1 MNLNFKNYLF
11 CLHAI
16 ITLVQPLSML
26 YAQHPTSLSMLIAND
41 KKYYFKQTGK
51 LYSGAIIE
59 MSKKTWIKILEANL
73 SAGIINGAYK
83 EWYPSGV
90 LKEKGNFVN
99 GKREGL
105 FSSWYPNGK
114 KKKELIYSN
123 DVLDS
128 ISFSFFENGMIKKEH
143 NQDTD
148 IAFHWEYSDSPKTL
162 SKYTKQFGKLNG
174 GYNKW
179 DEYGRKIE
187 EGYYGNNKKN
197 GLWHYFDDKGIIYKS
212 GSFVENKK
220 DGLWKI
226 FDEFGRASIEN
237 YYHNG
242 SLDSIKY
249 IVFYM
254 SGEKYV
260 VKSYDLHNN
269 KNIIITYAN
278 NGNKINK
285 TNYSSGLLTGYS
297 ERWYDNGQ
305 KEYQV
310 EFLNNQLHGISKY
323 WRSDGIKM
331 KEGQFE
337 NGVKVGNWIYYDEN
351 GLKMNN

>member
-1 MNLNFKNYLF
+1 MKLNLKNYLF
-11 CLHAI
+11 YLSAI
-16 ITLVQPLSML
+16 IAFFQPLSML
-26 YAQHPTSLSMLIAND
+26 HSQYPTSLSMLIVNE

-51 LYSGAIIE
+51 LYTGAIIE
-59 MSKKTWIKILEANL
+59 MSKKTWNKILEANL
-73 SAGIINGAYK
+73 TDGIINGAYK

-105 FSSWYPNGK
+105 FSSWHPNGK
-114 KKKELIYSN
+114 KKQELTYSN

-128 ISFSFFENGMIKKEH
+128 ISFAYFKNGMIKKEH

-174 GYNKW
+174 DYSKW
-179 DEYGRKIE
+179 DEFGRKIE
-187 EGYYGNNKKN
+187 EGYYDNDKKN
-197 GLWHYFDDKGIIYKS
+197 GLWSYFDKKGIIHKS
-212 GSFVENKK
+212 GNFVENRK

-237 YYHNG
+237 YYDYG

-260 VKSYDLHNN
+260 VKTYDLHKN
-269 KNIIITYAN
+269 KNIIITYTYK
-278 NGNKINK
+278 GNKISK

-297 ERWYDNGQ
+297 ERWFDNGQ

-310 EFLNNQLHGISKY
+310 EFLNNQLHGTSKY

-331 KEGQFE
+331 KEGRFE
-337 NGVKVGNWIYYDEN
+337 NGVEVGNSIYFDEN